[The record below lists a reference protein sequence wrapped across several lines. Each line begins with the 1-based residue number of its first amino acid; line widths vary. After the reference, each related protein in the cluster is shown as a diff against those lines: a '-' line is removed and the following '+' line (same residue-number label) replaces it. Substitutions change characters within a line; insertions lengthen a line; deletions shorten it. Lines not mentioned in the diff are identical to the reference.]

1 MDIKFIINVFGEMLK
16 VLPQTL
22 LLAFMGFLLALIIAL
37 FTTIVDYYKI
47 PILGP
52 ICEFYVSFFRGT
64 PLLAQLF
71 LIYFGLPALSDVFL
85 KISKFNAVVLTLGL
99 NTGAYM
105 RETMRGAIMSVD
117 KGQIEAGYSVGL
129 KDSQIMRY
137 IVLPQSFLVA
147 LPSLMN
153 NLVDIIKGSSLAFTV
168 GLVDITAIAKMR
180 AAVNYNYFDS
190 YFAVMI
196 LYWLV
201 ILIIERIQGRV
212 ELRLNKY

>member
-168 GLVDITAIAKMR
+168 GLVDITNR
-180 AAVNYNYFDS
+180 GNYS
-190 YFAVMI
+190 CSRPVK
-196 LYWLV
+196 
-201 ILIIERIQGRV
+201 GRV
-212 ELRLNKY
+212 